1 VGAGFYGY
9 TMGQM
14 RLRTRLAL
22 AVAGPRDPT
31 AATVEWLAANGRTR
45 ALSRVVADDVLPWS
59 VRQDAARA
67 LGERSAPAGT
77 APLAEIAKKSREFEL
92 VEEATLALA
101 KRGQMQAVAGCLRLI
116 DALIVGYLGRTESDQ
131 QNLETIAE
139 HRVAKALDLLGIAA
153 VETILDPSI
162 LPEGVLRGPDEARV
176 VALLR
181 IGPAATTAVLAALS
195 SPVPETAASAA
206 RVAARV
212 AGNGAVAGLIDA
224 LGHTSPDVRK
234 YAIRSLN
241 NLLAE
246 PLRPHLAGL
255 MRDPSEDVREQAARA
270 VVGLAAREAVPV
282 LLIYSTTVRGG
293 PGRWPWTHWR
303 SSTLPSCAPTS
314 PCS

>member
-1 VGAGFYGY
+1 
-9 TMGQM
+9 
-14 RLRTRLAL
+14 
-22 AVAGPRDPT
+22 
-31 AATVEWLAANGRTR
+31 
-45 ALSRVVADDVLPWS
+45 
-59 VRQDAARA
+59 
-67 LGERSAPAGT
+67 
-77 APLAEIAKKSREFEL
+77 
-92 VEEATLALA
+92 
-101 KRGQMQAVAGCLRLI
+101 
-116 DALIVGYLGRTESDQ
+116 VGYLGRTESDQ